1 MFGLSTLAV
10 AWWRKHACRCGS
22 YLLVSNKSCPPFDGM
37 AVMLEVKSE
46 YIGWWKTY
54 RVLSTILHRF
64 NNRPTCPRR
73 QVPEREVRAWC
84 AENGVPGSVYYCFHI
99 MGGVDQLKRQYSLP
113 CLQWYPPWLSDL
125 QITTH
130 PIVCSIFMNWPL
142 TPLNDLKFHIWSQNQ
157 TTWPWWPKFPLCS
170 GNHWQKD

>member
-46 YIGWWKTY
+46 YIGWWKF
-54 RVLSTILHRF
+54 LSTILHRF

-99 MGGVDQLKRQYSLP
+99 MGGVDQLIRQYRSPRLQWH
-113 CLQWYPPWLSDL
+113 CLQWHPANSDTFGMSQMIGLVLHSLWLQWQSGYSD
-125 QITTH
+125 T
-130 PIVCSIFMNWPL
+130 
-142 TPLNDLKFHIWSQNQ
+142 
-157 TTWPWWPKFPLCS
+157 FPTSRGCHCKRGKL
-170 GNHWQKD
+170 